1 MEAHQVGEQM
11 DIMEEV
17 RMRKYSV
24 GQQMETAAKCHA
36 LR

>member
-1 MEAHQVGEQM
+1 MDDHQAGEQM
-11 DIMEEV
+11 DITAEV

-24 GQQMETAAKCHA
+24 RQQMETAAKCHA